1 MQGSKS
7 SLETLAQDGPTADK
21 SPVLSDAAYLPP
33 KKKGKKNSSSWGDG
47 LVFLLQKCVAALPVV
62 SEVRYECL

>member
-33 KKKGKKNSSSWGDG
+33 QKRQKKQLILGGWAC
-47 LVFLLQKCVAALPVV
+47 FFATKCVAALPVV

>member
-33 KKKGKKNSSSWGDG
+33 PKRTKKTAHLGGMGLFFCYKN
-47 LVFLLQKCVAALPVV
+47 V
-62 SEVRYECL
+62 